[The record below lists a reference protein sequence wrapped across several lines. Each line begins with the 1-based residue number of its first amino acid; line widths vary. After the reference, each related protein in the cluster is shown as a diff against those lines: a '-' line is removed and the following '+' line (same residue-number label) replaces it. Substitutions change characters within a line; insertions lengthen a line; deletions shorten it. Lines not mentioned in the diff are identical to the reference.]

1 VPTKETQLSTRTAP
15 PPRTDAIR
23 FLIRSLR
30 SIRIS
35 KSVYALNRAA
45 RAQNGNRRS
54 GCSNKLEIRMERMER
69 IERRRQTSAAPNS
82 LPGAERLPRIGSI
95 RRSLV

>member
-15 PPRTDAIR
+15 PARTDAIR

-54 GCSNKLEIRMERMER
+54 GWL
-69 IERRRQTSAAPNS
+69 QQ
-82 LPGAERLPRIGSI
+82 IGNTDGTDGTD
-95 RRSLV
+95 